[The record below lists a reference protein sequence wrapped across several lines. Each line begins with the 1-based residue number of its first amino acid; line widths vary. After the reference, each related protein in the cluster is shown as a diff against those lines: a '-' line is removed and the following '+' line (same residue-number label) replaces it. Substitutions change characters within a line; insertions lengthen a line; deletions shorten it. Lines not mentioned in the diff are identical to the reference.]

1 MAFNI
6 VADVLIMEAFYELFF
21 DGFFGVSLG

>member
-6 VADVLIMEAFYELFF
+6 VAGVLIMEAFYELFF
-21 DGFFGVSLG
+21 DEIFGVSLG